1 MIIIKEIKKYYL
13 SEWQYLKEN
22 IRYAYFPIGIFATGL
37 VMAIIISILDP
48 DATMKIVTNIALS
61 FQEKGLYD
69 VGPDILSLKIFL
81 NNIEVAV
88 LILFLSL
95 IPFVPI
101 GLLICFANGLI
112 AGLVSAVFYTK
123 TGDLILLFASLLPH
137 GIIELPII
145 FYTATIGMI
154 IWTKITLSIF
164 NRGKDI
170 KVSLKRVVQCLIM
183 IIIPL
188 LVSAALI
195 ESFIT
200 PLIIQK

>member
-1 MIIIKEIKKYYL
+1 MITIKEIKKYYL

-22 IRYAYFPIGIFATGL
+22 IRYAYFPIGIFTTGL

-69 VGPDILSLKIFL
+69 VGPEILSLKIFL
-81 NNIEVAV
+81 NNVEVAV

>member
-1 MIIIKEIKKYYL
+1 MITIKEIKTYYL
-13 SEWQYLKEN
+13 SEWQYFKEN
-22 IRYAYFPIGIFATGL
+22 IRYAYFPIGVFIAVL

-48 DATMKIVTNIALS
+48 DATIKIVTNIALS
-61 FQEKGLYD
+61 FQEKGLYN
-69 VGPDILSLKIFL
+69 VGPEMLSLKIFL

-95 IPFVPI
+95 IPFIPI

-123 TGDLILLFASLLPH
+123 TGDLLLFASLLPH